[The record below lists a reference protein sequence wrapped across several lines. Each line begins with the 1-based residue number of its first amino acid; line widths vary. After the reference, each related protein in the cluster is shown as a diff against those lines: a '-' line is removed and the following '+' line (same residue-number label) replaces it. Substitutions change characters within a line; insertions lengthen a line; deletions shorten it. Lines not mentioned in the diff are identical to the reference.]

1 MNLGI
6 PPYLTGLLCALWFL
20 LAYFLFNLPRQRKVP
35 AKARLKRLFYETM
48 KVEKFQ
54 NEAIAIGWK
63 ITKSEFMIILILNIF
78 ITLSFA
84 VVTQNPFILITG
96 FLVGVYLPRFL
107 IEKKRHSLRLNLIS
121 KFIDP
126 MRLLLSRLPDQ
137 QNITRA
143 VEMTRDEIVDKEIK
157 EIFNDFLRDV
167 AIGGSVRD
175 ALLNMKKRVNFR
187 KFDLYVENLIH
198 AHYEGF
204 TVEAINA
211 LDKAVQAIEFDL
223 RAIQKVKEQSR
234 EKKKKLYLAMGI
246 AWLFPIILSFVST
259 GSTNIYLHTLPGR
272 IMILFYVLGTIF
284 VYIKG
289 EEYLSLNLDEL

>member
-1 MNLGI
+1 MAVVTL
-6 PPYLTGLLCALWFL
+6 PFLTGLLCALWFL
-20 LAYFLFNLPRQRKVP
+20 LAYFLFNSPRQKGVP
-35 AKARLKRLFYETM
+35 AKLRLKRFFYETM
-48 KVEKFQ
+48 QVEKFQ
-54 NEAIAIGWK
+54 NEAKAIGWK
-63 ITKSEFMIILILNIF
+63 ITKSEFVLIVILNVF
-78 ITLSFA
+78 LTLAVA
-84 VVTQNPFILITG
+84 VVTHNLFILITG
-96 FLVGVYLPRFL
+96 FVVGVYLPSFL
-107 IEKKRHSLRLNLIS
+107 IEKKRQSLRFNLIS
-121 KFIDP
+121 KLVDP
-126 MRLLLSRLPDQ
+126 LRLLLSRLPEQ

-157 EIFNDFLRDV
+157 EIFNSFLRDV

-175 ALLNMKKRVNFR
+175 ALFNLKKRVSFR
-187 KFDLYVENLIH
+187 KFDLYVEHLLY

-204 TVEAINA
+204 TVEAISA

-234 EKKKKLYLAMGI
+234 EKKKKLYLALVI

-259 GSTNIYLHTLPGR
+259 GHSNIYLHTFPGK
-272 IMILFYVLGTIF
+272 IVILGYVLGSIF